1 VAEGFSGHPLDGSTE
16 TVSEQR
22 GEVATANWLTST
34 RNGVLTICASVV
46 GVALLGVL
54 AWHFFVGAILTT
66 PDAIAAFVGAMSL
79 LVLPILLLG
88 LDANDN
94 MGRGPKLTV
103 PVSTLLVLTIASL
116 VALADRTNHLHIFE
130 AADGSPQIIP
140 LLALFAFVV
149 VAFIPRIWNAAR
161 FAEFKQ
167 REIDARE
174 ADAMRK
180 RQQGDKAAQLRAA
193 ELSKRTQE
201 QDDAEALGAFVAT
214 AIVAGIIALAW
225 FAGSLRDGM
234 GLRNGVGV
242 TIAACV
248 IALFAIVIFLDWI
261 AEAPPIR
268 AAGTAV
274 RGFSRRVSGLANFYN
289 TIDAVL
295 VRIGAHAAGMEH
307 RQMGSRYLVLAGT
320 MLTMAILAWNLPAP
334 IGLIPAA
341 IGLLLALSVSRLWS
355 WVEDDRNLAS
365 ITRFN
370 PDAPIKVGFREDFRD
385 ETLLGF
391 VFVLVI
397 IPIALMQAD
406 KGIFGLTL
414 FHAETPEAKGNLD
427 LWLGYYGFELAKAL
441 PVIDWADI
449 YKLQPGDDLLRPN
462 GAMGMHAVFAARV
475 AVDLVLIASLLQAI
489 SIATRN
495 RQQKAL
501 FSAGHI
507 NRLDE
512 LVEKE
517 EIRKAL
523 NRRRADWFKG
533 NLNFRR
539 YDRERLKQI
548 YYSSTA
554 PRERTFIETI
564 FTEAGENLDSAINV
578 LRRLVEN
585 HGSEDEIYRTLDAVR
600 SEHASGAHKT
610 TIEDLILVLSDVRS
624 RSGLKDFK
632 FALLKMAREVGS
644 PYEVA
649 DMLELVMFGAG
660 RDTFQYTRIEAA
672 KLLTAIAPELPVC
685 SQIQD
690 LIGTLER
697 EGPAAF
703 GATRFVPDALLTAL
717 KQRADDLGCAPAAS
731 ESHENKP

>member
-1 VAEGFSGHPLDGSTE
+1 MAEGFSGNPPVEATGE
-16 TVSEQR
+16 ISEQR
-22 GEVATANWLTST
+22 GEVAAANWLTTT
-34 RNGVLTICASVV
+34 RNGLLTLSAGAVGLVLAGVLT
-46 GVALLGVL
+46 
-54 AWHFFVGAILTT
+54 WHFFVGAILTT
-66 PDAIAAFVGAMSL
+66 PDTIAWFGTGSAFFS
-79 LVLPILLLG
+79 LPILLLS
-88 LDANDN
+88 LDSSDN
-94 MGRGPKLTV
+94 MGLGPRLAV
-103 PVSTLLVLTIASL
+103 PLSTLLVLAIASV
-116 VALADRTNHLHIFE
+116 VALIDRTNQLHIFE
-130 AADGSPQIIP
+130 TVDGAPQVFP
-140 LLALFAFVV
+140 LIALFAFVV
-149 VAFIPRIWNAAR
+149 VAFIPRIWNAVR
-161 FAEFKQ
+161 FTDFKQ

-174 ADAMRK
+174 ADAVRK

-214 AIVAGIIALAW
+214 AIVVGIVALAW

-234 GLRNGVGV
+234 GLRNSVGV
-242 TIAACV
+242 AIAAGV
-248 IALFAIVIFLDWI
+248 IGLFAIVIFLDWI

-274 RGFSRRVSGLANFYN
+274 RGFSRRVSGLAAFYN
-289 TIDAVL
+289 AIDTVL

-307 RQMGSRYLVLAGT
+307 REMASRYFVLAGT
-320 MLTMAILAWNLPAP
+320 MLALAALAWNLPAP

-406 KGIFGLTL
+406 KGIFASQL
-414 FHAETPEAKGNLD
+414 FHAETPGAKGDLD

-501 FSAGHI
+501 FAAGHI

-517 EIRKAL
+517 EIRRAL
-523 NRRRADWFKG
+523 SRRRVDWFKG
-533 NLNFRR
+533 AINFRR
-539 YDRERLKQI
+539 YDRERLKEI
-548 YYSSTA
+548 YFSSKDS
-554 PRERTFIETI
+554 RERTFIETI
-564 FTEAGENLDSAINV
+564 FREAGEELDKAIIV
-578 LRRLVEN
+578 LERIASN
-585 HGSEDEIYRTLDAVR
+585 HGSELELYRTLDAVR
-600 SEHASGAHKT
+600 AEHYSGSHTAGVG
-610 TIEDLILVLSDVRS
+610 DLIEIMTTLRS

-632 FALLKMAREVGS
+632 FALMKFATEIGS
-644 PYEVA
+644 VYDVA
-649 DMLELVMFGAG
+649 NMFDLIMFGAG
-660 RDTFQYTRIEAA
+660 RDIFQYTRIEAA
-672 KLLTAIAPELPVC
+672 KLLTDLTPRLTDCHQLRELIEAVAT
-685 SQIQD
+685 Q
-690 LIGTLER
+690 R
-697 EGPAAF
+697 AAAF
-703 GATRFVPDALLTAL
+703 GSSQFVPDALLQAL
-717 KQRADDLGCAPAAS
+717 HIREADVCP
-731 ESHENKP
+731 PR

>member
-1 VAEGFSGHPLDGSTE
+1 MAEGFSGHPLDGSTE

-22 GEVATANWLTST
+22 GEVATTNWLTST
-34 RNGVLTICASVV
+34 RNGILTICASVV
-46 GVALLGVL
+46 GLLLAGVVT
-54 AWHFFVGAILTT
+54 WHFGVGAILTT
-66 PDAIAAFVGAMSL
+66 PDTIAWFATASAF
-79 LVLPILLLG
+79 LVLPVLLLS
-88 LDANDN
+88 LDSSDN
-94 MGRGPKLTV
+94 MGLGPKLTV
-103 PVSTLLVLTIASL
+103 PLSTLLVLAIVSVA
-116 VALADRTNHLHIFE
+116 ALADRTNNLHIFE
-130 AADGSPQIIP
+130 SAAGVPQVFP
-140 LLALFAFVV
+140 LIALFTFVI
-149 VAFIPRIWNAAR
+149 VAFIPRVWNAAR
-161 FAEFKQ
+161 FTDFKQ

-174 ADAMRK
+174 ADAVRK
-180 RQQGDKAAQLRAA
+180 RQQGDKAAQQRAI

-201 QDDAEALGAFVAT
+201 QDDAEALGAFIAT
-214 AIVAGIIALAW
+214 AIVGGIVALAW

-248 IALFAIVIFLDWI
+248 IGLFAIVIFLDWI

-268 AAGTAV
+268 ATSTAV

-289 TIDAVL
+289 TIDAIL

-307 RQMGSRYLVLAGT
+307 RQMGSRYLILAGT
-320 MLTMAILAWNLPAP
+320 MLTMAVLAWNLPAP
-334 IGLIPAA
+334 IGLIPAG

-406 KGIFGLTL
+406 KGIFGLSL

-489 SIATRN
+489 AIATRN

-501 FSAGHI
+501 FAAGHI

-517 EIRKAL
+517 EIRRAL
-523 NRRRADWFKG
+523 SRRRIDWFKG
-533 NLNFRR
+533 AVNFRR
-539 YDRERLKQI
+539 YDRERLKEI
-548 YYSSTA
+548 YFSSTDS
-554 PRERTFIETI
+554 RERTFIETI
-564 FTEAGENLDSAINV
+564 FKEAGDNLDSAITV
-578 LRRLVEN
+578 LTRIASN
-585 HGSEDEIYRTLDAVR
+585 HGSEHELYRTLDTAR
-600 SEHASGAHKT
+600 TEHSNGSHQSSVG
-610 TIEDLILVLSDVRS
+610 DLIEIITALRS

-632 FALLKMAREVGS
+632 FALMTFATEIGS
-644 PYEVA
+644 PYEVTE
-649 DMLELVMFGAG
+649 MLERIIFSSL

-672 KLLTAIAPELPVC
+672 KHLTALIPSLTDCAQIRELIKATATRR
-685 SQIQD
+685 S
-690 LIGTLER
+690 E
-697 EGPAAF
+697 AF
-703 GATRFVPDALLTAL
+703 GASQFVPDALLQAL
-717 KQRADDLGCAPAAS
+717 HMREADVCPPG
-731 ESHENKP
+731 

>member
-1 VAEGFSGHPLDGSTE
+1 MAEGFSGSPRVGLADTI
-16 TVSEQR
+16 SEQR
-22 GEVATANWLTST
+22 GEATAANWLTRT
-34 RNGVLTICASVV
+34 RNGLLTICAGSIGLVL
-46 GVALLGVL
+46 AGVL
-54 AWHFFVGAILTT
+54 VWHFFVGAVLVT
-66 PDAIAAFVGAMSL
+66 PDAIAWFAAASALF
-79 LVLPILLLG
+79 VLPILLLS
-88 LDANDN
+88 LDSSDN
-94 MGRGPKLTV
+94 MGLGPKLTV
-103 PVSTLLVLTIASL
+103 PLSTLLVLAIASV

-130 AADGSPQIIP
+130 AADGAPQVFP
-140 LLALFAFVV
+140 LIALFTFVV

-161 FAEFKQ
+161 FTDFKQ

-174 ADAMRK
+174 ADAVRK
-180 RQQGDKAAQLRAA
+180 RQQGDKAAQQRAA
-193 ELSKRTQE
+193 ELSKRAQE

-214 AIVAGIIALAW
+214 VVVLGIVALAW
-225 FAGSLRDGM
+225 FAGNLGDGM

-242 TIAACV
+242 TIAAGV
-248 IALFAIVIFLDWI
+248 ISLFAIVIFLDWI
-261 AEAPPIR
+261 AEAAPIR
-268 AAGTAV
+268 IASRAV

-289 TIDAVL
+289 AIDAVL

-307 RQMGSRYLVLAGT
+307 RHMGSRYFVLAGT
-320 MLTMAILAWNLPAP
+320 MLTLAVLAWNLPAP

-406 KGIFGLTL
+406 KGL
-414 FHAETPEAKGNLD
+414 FNLKLFVAQTDAAKGNLD

-449 YKLQPGDDLLRPN
+449 YKLQPGDDLLHPN
-462 GAMGMHAVFAARV
+462 GPMGMHAVFAARI

-489 SIATRN
+489 AIATRN

-501 FSAGHI
+501 FAAGHI

-517 EIRKAL
+517 EIKRAL
-523 NRRRADWFKG
+523 NRPRVDWFKG

-539 YDRERLKQI
+539 YDRERLKEI
-548 YYSSTA
+548 YFSSTSS
-554 PRERTFIETI
+554 RERTFIETI
-564 FTEAGENLDSAINV
+564 FNEAGENLDKAVIV
-578 LRRLVEN
+578 LERIASS
-585 HGSEDEIYRTLDAVR
+585 HGSELELYRTLDAVKN
-600 SEHASGAHKT
+600 EHSSGSHT
-610 TIEDLILVLSDVRS
+610 VLVGDLVEIMAALRS

-632 FALLKMAREVGS
+632 FALMKFATEIGS
-644 PYEVA
+644 TYEVV
-649 DMLELVMFGAG
+649 DMLDRIIFSSL

-672 KLLTAIAPELPVC
+672 RLLTGLVPNLTDCQQVREL
-685 SQIQD
+685 IQAVA
-690 LIGTLER
+690 TRRAE
-697 EGPAAF
+697 AF
-703 GATRFVPDALLTAL
+703 GSSQFAPDALLQAL
-717 KQRADDLGCAPAAS
+717 HIREADVCPPG
-731 ESHENKP
+731 

>member
-1 VAEGFSGHPLDGSTE
+1 MAEGFAGNPPVVSTD

-22 GEVATANWLTST
+22 GEVAAANWLTTT
-34 RNGVLTICASVV
+34 RNGMLTICASGG
-46 GVALLGVL
+46 GVILAGVL
-54 AWHFFVGAILTT
+54 VWHFFVGAILTT
-66 PDAIAAFVGAMSL
+66 PDAIAWFATAASL
-79 LVLPILLLG
+79 VLLPILLLS
-88 LDANDN
+88 LDSSDN
-94 MGRGPKLTV
+94 MGLGPRLIV
-103 PVSTLLVLTIASL
+103 PLSTLLVLAIASV
-116 VALADRTNHLHIFE
+116 VALIDRTNHLHIFE
-130 AADGSPQIIP
+130 TATGAPQLFP
-140 LLALFAFVV
+140 LIALFAFIV

-161 FAEFKQ
+161 FTDFKQ

-174 ADAMRK
+174 ADAVRK
-180 RQQGDKAAQLRAA
+180 RAQGDKAAQQRAA

-214 AIVAGIIALAW
+214 AIVVGIVALAW

-248 IALFAIVIFLDWI
+248 IGLFAIVIFLDWI

-268 AAGTAV
+268 AASTAV
-274 RGFSRRVSGLANFYN
+274 RGFSRRVSGLASFYN
-289 TIDAVL
+289 AIDTVL

-307 RQMGSRYLVLAGT
+307 RQMGSRYLVLSGT

-517 EIRKAL
+517 EIKRAL
-523 NRRRADWFKG
+523 SRRRYDWFKG
-533 NLNFRR
+533 PINFRR
-539 YDRERLKQI
+539 YDRERLKEI
-548 YYSSTA
+548 YYSSKDS
-554 PRERTFIETI
+554 RERTFIETI
-564 FTEAGENLDSAINV
+564 FREAGENLDSAINV
-578 LRRLVEN
+578 LRRIVEN
-585 HGSEDEIYRTLDAVR
+585 HGSEDEVYRTLDAVR

-610 TIEDLILVLSDVRS
+610 TIEDLILILSDVRS

-632 FALLKMAREVGS
+632 FALLKMARDVGS

-672 KLLTAIAPELPVC
+672 KMLTAIAPELPVC
-685 SQIQD
+685 SQILD
-690 LIGTLER
+690 LIGTVER
-697 EGPAAF
+697 EGQAAF
-703 GATRFVPDALLTAL
+703 GATRFVPGALLTAL
-717 KQRADDLGCAPAAS
+717 KKRADELGCAPAAPA
-731 ESHENKP
+731 N

>member
-1 VAEGFSGHPLDGSTE
+1 MAEGFSGHPLEASTG
-16 TVSEQR
+16 TISEQR
-22 GEVATANWLTST
+22 GEVASATKWLTTT
-34 RNGVLTICASVV
+34 RNGILTICASGV
-46 GVALLGVL
+46 GLALASVL
-54 AWHFFVGAILTT
+54 IWHFFVGAILTT
-66 PDAIAAFVGAMSL
+66 PDAIAGFATASAF
-79 LVLPILLLG
+79 LVLPILLLS
-88 LDANDN
+88 LDSSDN
-94 MGRGPKLTV
+94 MGLGPKLTV
-103 PVSTLLVLTIASL
+103 PLSTLLVLAIVSV
-116 VALADRTNHLHIFE
+116 VALADRANNLHIFE
-130 AADGSPQIIP
+130 SAAGAPQVFP
-140 LLALFAFVV
+140 LIALFTFVI
-149 VAFIPRIWNAAR
+149 VAFIPRVWNAAR
-161 FAEFKQ
+161 FTDFKQ

-174 ADAMRK
+174 ADAVRK
-180 RQQGDKAAQLRAA
+180 RQQGDKAAQQRAI

-201 QDDAEALGAFVAT
+201 QDDAEALGAFIAT
-214 AIVAGIIALAW
+214 AIVGGIVALAW

-242 TIAACV
+242 TIAAGV
-248 IALFAIVIFLDWI
+248 IGLFAIVIFLDWI

-268 AAGTAV
+268 AASTAV
-274 RGFSRRVSGLANFYN
+274 RGFSRRVSGLASFYN
-289 TIDAVL
+289 AIDTVL

-320 MLTMAILAWNLPAP
+320 MLTMAVLAWNLPAP
-334 IGLIPAA
+334 IGLIPAG

-406 KGIFGLTL
+406 KGIFGLSL

-489 SIATRN
+489 AIATRN

-501 FSAGHI
+501 FAAGHI

-517 EIRKAL
+517 EIKKAL

-539 YDRERLKQI
+539 YDRERLKEI
-548 YYSSTA
+548 YYSSKES
-554 PRERTFIETI
+554 RERTFIETI

-578 LRRLVEN
+578 LQRIVEN
-585 HGSEDEIYRTLDAVR
+585 HGGEDEIYRTLIAVR
-600 SEHASGAHKT
+600 SEHASGAHRT
-610 TIEDLILVLSDVRS
+610 TIEDLIVILSDVRS

-632 FALLKMAREVGS
+632 FSLLKMATEIGS

-649 DMLELVMFGAG
+649 NMLELVMFGAG
-660 RDTFQYTRIEAA
+660 RDGFQYTRLEAGRT
-672 KLLTAIAPELPVC
+672 LTAIAPELPVC
-685 SQIQD
+685 SQILD
-690 LIGTLER
+690 LIEKIER
-697 EGPAAF
+697 EGSTAF
-703 GATRFVPDALLTAL
+703 GTNRSVAGPLVTAL
-717 KQRADDLGCAPAAS
+717 RNRADALGCAPAA
-731 ESHENKP
+731 K